1 MEDVDDNRIREL
13 FADIDRLRAEMDA
26 KEKELRIILGVKKAG
41 ERGRTSREKKVVC
54 EQLMR
59 MAAM

>member
-41 ERGRTSREKKVVC
+41 ERGRTSREK
-54 EQLMR
+54 R
-59 MAAM
+59 